1 MCWDTG
7 CTFPVCSLAVI
18 KELKVEVMPLTQDLI
33 IVEASGSE
41 LEILG
46 TVAIYILA
54 EVLGSDG
61 KQLEV
66 AVIHGQEYNK
76 EILVSLRLMK
86 AWNGVHMSFPRE
98 SVTSYM
104 LRMMD
109 KNNLDKN
116 YISYYSIQALESTI
130 KKV

>member
-1 MCWDTG
+1 M
-7 CTFPVCSLAVI
+7 
-18 KELKVEVMPLTQDLI
+18 
-33 IVEASGSE
+33 
-41 LEILG
+41 EILG

-104 LRMMD
+104 LRMMEAN
-109 KNNLDKN
+109 KLDKY
-116 YISYYSIQALESTI
+116 YISYHSIKVNESKPVSPPSKKCELLRDKI
-130 KKV
+130 KIIGREGLKKSLKKVTE

>member
-33 IVEASGSE
+33 IVETSGSE
-41 LEILG
+41 LEILR
-46 TVAIYILA
+46 TAMIYMQA
-54 EVLGSDG
+54 EVSGSDS

-66 AVIHGQEYNK
+66 ALIQGQEDNK

-86 AWNGVHMSFPRE
+86 EYG
-98 SVTSYM
+98 SYV
-104 LRMMD
+104 LPKRICYF
-109 KNNLDKN
+109 LG
-116 YISYYSIQALESTI
+116 ER
-130 KKV
+130 